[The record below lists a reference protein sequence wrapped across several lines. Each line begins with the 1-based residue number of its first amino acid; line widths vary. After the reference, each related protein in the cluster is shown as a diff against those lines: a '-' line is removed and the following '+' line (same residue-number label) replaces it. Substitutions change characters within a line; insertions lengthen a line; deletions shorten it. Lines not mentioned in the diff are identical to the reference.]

1 MEVNVALRSVEVA
14 TLNTMNWEVTIWQR
28 QYMKLA
34 RVTAGN
40 KWKSTR
46 DLCDLSYDW
55 RVTQQAKQ
63 ATKVV

>member
-14 TLNTMNWEVTIWQR
+14 ALNTVSWEVTIWQR

-34 RVTAGN
+34 RVTAAN

-46 DLCDLSYDW
+46 DLRDLSYDW
-55 RVTQQAKQ
+55 RVTQQAKR